1 MAAKVAGCCEGLVSS
16 IDEVPT
22 ISEIMHKVFLRTRSF
37 PCFWSPFVFD
47 ISK

>member
-1 MAAKVAGCCEGLVSS
+1 MAAKVAGCCEGLLSS

-22 ISEIMHKVFLRTRSF
+22 ISEIMHKVFLRTRSLR
-37 PCFWSPFVFD
+37 FWSQFVFD